1 MALFL
6 CLETTCLHLQN
17 RPDLST
23 RARVS
28 FNRSVE
34 PMARS
39 LPPLGGLI
47 LGAPLGARQCP
58 YLGKS
63 SLAVI

>member
-1 MALFL
+1 MALFP
-6 CLETTCLHLQN
+6 CLETACLRLQN
-17 RPDLST
+17 RPDSST

-28 FNRSVE
+28 FNQSVE

-39 LPPLGGLI
+39 LPPLGGLV
-47 LGAPLGARQCP
+47 LGARLGARQCP